1 MEYQYV
7 CIALKGQEQ
16 FLSHAQFQLQYQ
28 CMHLSCNSIPYVQ
41 YVFLINNY
49 NNQIQIIIIIL
60 ILI

>member
-1 MEYQYV
+1 MYRLRV
-7 CIALKGQEQ
+7 IEQ